1 MNPSGLWRY
10 ISAIPGPYSHSCL
23 RLHAF
28 LNSGPPSLLT
38 RTMANQRIVDII
50 LENLDDPELVLCL
63 FDFYSATL
71 LFEVV
76 RAVRSKRPKR
86 KPKRRQCWV
95 MPYLRQRVEC
105 GYYNTIMKE
114 LSTESPLLYRNFTR
128 INEALFDEIVLLVT
142 PHIRR
147 RMTYWRRPIE
157 PGLRVAITLRYL
169 ATGETYRSL
178 AYQFRVA
185 PNTISK
191 IVPDTCR
198 AIVAEFGD
206 EYLHTPNTAD
216 EWKQVARGF
225 EMRWN
230 FPHTL
235 GAVDGKH
242 IRIRK
247 PPGAGT
253 HYFNYK
259 KYYSIILMAMVDA
272 EYKFL
277 YIDVGAIGSESD
289 GGVFA
294 KSELAKLLQEHG
306 MNLPPPDKLP
316 NTPEDSPPA
325 HYFFVGDDAFPLRHY
340 MMKPYP
346 SLALTHDERIFNY
359 RLSRARR
366 TVENAFGILANR

>member
-1 MNPSGLWRY
+1 M
-10 ISAIPGPYSHSCL
+10 
-23 RLHAF
+23 
-28 LNSGPPSLLT
+28 
-38 RTMANQRIVDII
+38 RTMADPRIVDII

-76 RAVRSKRPKR
+76 RAVRAKRQKR

-95 MPYLRQRVEC
+95 MPYLRRRVER

-128 INEALFDEIVLLVT
+128 INEALFDEIVLRLT

-147 RMTYWRRPIE
+147 KMTYWRRPIE

-216 EWKQVARGF
+216 EWRQVARGF
-225 EMRWN
+225 ETRWN

-242 IRIRK
+242 IRIRN

-259 KYYSIILMAMVDA
+259 IFFSIILMAVVDA

-277 YIDVGAIGSESD
+277 YVDVGAIGSESD

-294 KSELAKLLQEHG
+294 KSELTKLLQEHG

-316 NTPEDSPPA
+316 NAPEDSPPA

-346 SLALTHDERIFNY
+346 SRGLTHDERIFNY

>member
-1 MNPSGLWRY
+1 M
-10 ISAIPGPYSHSCL
+10 
-23 RLHAF
+23 
-28 LNSGPPSLLT
+28 
-38 RTMANQRIVDII
+38 
-50 LENLDDPELVLCL
+50 
-63 FDFYSATL
+63 
-71 LFEVV
+71 
-76 RAVRSKRPKR
+76 
-86 KPKRRQCWV
+86 
-95 MPYLRQRVEC
+95 
-105 GYYNTIMKE
+105 
-114 LSTESPLLYRNFTR
+114 YRNFTR

-206 EYLHTPNTAD
+206 EYLHTPDTAD
-216 EWKQVARGF
+216 EWRQVARGF
-225 EMRWN
+225 ETRWN

-242 IRIRK
+242 IRIRN

-259 KYYSIILMAMVDA
+259 KYFSIILMAVVDA

-316 NTPEDSPPA
+316 NAPEDSPPA

-340 MMKPYP
+340 MMKPHP
-346 SLALTHDERIFNY
+346 SRALTHDERIFNY
-359 RLSRARR
+359 WLSRARR